1 MAKKLGHEYKLFVGD
16 GSTAE
21 NFSQIAGETGLTF
34 DAPTN
39 FIDTSSK
46 TSGRYGEQTPGR
58 SSLTITASGKLE
70 LPDADGLER
79 VNELD
84 ATDPKTSGTFQ
95 IRVAPFADED
105 VVFQA
110 SMFVGNFNR
119 DFSDQDNAN
128 WTFSLGLDGPPDVDL
143 LVPADTTA

>member
-16 GSTAE
+16 GEVSEA
-21 NFSQIAGETGLTF
+21 FSDIAGETGLTF

-70 LPDADGLER
+70 LPDASGLER

-84 ATDPKTSGTFQ
+84 AATPKESGNFQ
-95 IRVAPFADED
+95 IRVAPFTEDD

-110 SMFVGNFNR
+110 AMFVGNFNK
-119 DFSDQDNAN
+119 DFSDQDNAT

-143 LVPADTTA
+143 LVPAVTTA